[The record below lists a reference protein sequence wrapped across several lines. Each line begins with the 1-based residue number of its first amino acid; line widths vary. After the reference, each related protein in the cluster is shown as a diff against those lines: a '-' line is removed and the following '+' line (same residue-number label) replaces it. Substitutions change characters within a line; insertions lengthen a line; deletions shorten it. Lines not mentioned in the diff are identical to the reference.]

1 MNSNFVS
8 LKLVQ
13 EEVEGLESIE
23 QGAVAISNILY
34 KAGRTHKWK
43 KYQFQT
49 AHFTFQTTR
58 GFARGHHKRSIP
70 DQYEVNIDLCG
81 SQPDDNDE
89 KKKRK
94 RSRTEFDPEI
104 DKPYKPAPIRMNE
117 LSIYYKDTKRA
128 LKDSANV
135 TRTDGEFDYSAS
147 TYPINIL
154 DPPHFLKTDT
164 AEDLSFS
171 QK

>member
-1 MNSNFVS
+1 M
-8 LKLVQ
+8 L
-13 EEVEGLESIE
+13 
-23 QGAVAISNILY
+23 

-49 AHFTFQTTR
+49 SYFTFQTR
-58 GFARGHHKRSIP
+58 GFPKGHKGSNQEH
-70 DQYEVNIDLCG
+70 YEINIDL
-81 SQPDDNDE
+81 SQPETEEDNAS
-89 KKKRK
+89 KKRK
-94 RSRTEFDPEI
+94 RSRTEFAPEI
-104 DKPYKPAPIRMNE
+104 DHPYKPAPLRLNE
-117 LSIYYKDTKRA
+117 LSIYYRDTKRP

-135 TRTDGEFDYSAS
+135 TRTDLGDGDYSAS

-154 DPPHFLKTDT
+154 DPPQFLFKTET